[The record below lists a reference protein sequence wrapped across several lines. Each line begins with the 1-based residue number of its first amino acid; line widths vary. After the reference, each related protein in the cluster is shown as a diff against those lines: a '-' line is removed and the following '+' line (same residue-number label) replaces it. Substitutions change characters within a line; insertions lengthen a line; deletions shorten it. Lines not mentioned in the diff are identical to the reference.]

1 MTAGPSDH
9 LRFELHNVHHEVIA
23 TRRDLHRHPELG
35 HEEHCTAAL
44 VAERCERLGYRV
56 RTGVGGTGVVADLG
70 GGGPGPTILYRADM
84 DALPIVE
91 RDDGRP
97 VRSEV
102 EGVMHAC
109 GHDGHVA
116 IALGVAAVMT
126 ALKDEW
132 RGTLRLCFQ
141 PAEEVA
147 NGAQRMIADGALEG
161 VGRAIGLHLWTPLD
175 TGRVAVS
182 PGLVFG
188 SADEFRLT
196 VQGRGGHGGLPHTS
210 IDPVVAAAHIVVAL
224 QTLVSREVAPESTA
238 VVTIGRIEGGQA
250 FNVIAEE
257 VHLRGTVRASEE
269 GLRRRLLGRVEEL
282 SRAVGAAL
290 RCEVEYELLDGCP
303 SVINDPAVADVVR
316 RAAVES
322 VGETSVEFGRPI
334 TVGDDF
340 AYFLEKVPGCYFLVG
355 AGDPAKAERTPH
367 HHPAFDIDERA
378 LDVGVATASRALLAS
393 LR

>member
-1 MTAGPSDH
+1 V
-9 LRFELHNVHHEVIA
+9 L
-23 TRRDLHRHPELG
+23 
-35 HEEHCTAAL
+35 
-44 VAERCERLGYRV
+44 
-56 RTGVGGTGVVADLG
+56 ADMEG
-70 GGGPGPTILYRADM
+70 SGPGPTVLFRADM

-102 EGVMHAC
+102 EGAMHAC

-116 IALGVAAVMT
+116 IALGVAAVM
-126 ALKDEW
+126 ASLRDGW
-132 RGTLRLCFQ
+132 QGRLRLCFQ

-147 NGAQRMIADGALEG
+147 AGAERMITGGALEG
-161 VGRAIGLHLWTPLD
+161 VDQAIGLHLWTPLD
-175 TGRVAVS
+175 AGRVAVS

-196 VQGRGGHGGLPHTS
+196 VRGRGGHGGLPHTS
-210 IDPVVAAAHIVVAL
+210 VDPVVAAAHVVVAL
-224 QTLVSREVAPESTA
+224 QTLVSREIAPDSTA

-257 VHLRGTVRASEE
+257 VRLRGTVRASEE
-269 GLRRRLLGRVEEL
+269 GLRRHLLTRVEEL
-282 SRAVGAAL
+282 SRAVASAL
-290 RCEVEYELLDGCP
+290 RCELRYELLDGCP
-303 SVINDPAVADVVR
+303 PVINDPAVAAVVR
-316 RAAVES
+316 RAAVDA
-322 VGETSVEFGRPI
+322 VGEDHVETGHPI

-340 AYFLEKVPGCYFLVG
+340 AYFLERVPGCYFLVG
-355 AGDPAKAERTPH
+355 AGEPAQAERPPH

-378 LDVGVATASRALLAS
+378 LDVGLATATRALLAS

>member
-1 MTAGPSDH
+1 MTDVPEDR
-9 LRFELHNVHHEVIA
+9 LRRETRSVHDEVVA
-23 TRRDLHRHPELG
+23 ARRDLHRHPELG
-35 HEEHCTAAL
+35 HEEHRTAAL
-44 VAERCERLGYRV
+44 AAARCEQLGYEV
-56 RTGVGGTGVVADLG
+56 RIGVGGTGVLADMEG
-70 GGGPGPTILYRADM
+70 SGPGPTVLFRADM

-102 EGVMHAC
+102 EGAMHAC

-116 IALGVAAVMT
+116 IALGVAAVM
-126 ALKDEW
+126 ASLRDGW
-132 RGTLRLCFQ
+132 QGRLRLCFQ

-147 NGAQRMIADGALEG
+147 AGAERMITGGALEG
-161 VGRAIGLHLWTPLD
+161 VDQAIGLHLWTPLD
-175 TGRVAVS
+175 AGRVAVS

-196 VQGRGGHGGLPHTS
+196 VRGRGGHGGLPHTS
-210 IDPVVAAAHIVVAL
+210 VDPVVAAAHVVVAL
-224 QTLVSREVAPESTA
+224 QTLVSREIAPDSTA

-257 VHLRGTVRASEE
+257 VRLRGTVRASEE
-269 GLRRRLLGRVEEL
+269 GLRRHLLTRVEEL
-282 SRAVGAAL
+282 SRAVASAL
-290 RCEVEYELLDGCP
+290 RCELRYELLDGCP
-303 SVINDPAVADVVR
+303 PVINDPAVAAVVR
-316 RAAVES
+316 RAAVDA
-322 VGETSVEFGRPI
+322 VGEDHVETGHPI

-340 AYFLEKVPGCYFLVG
+340 AYFLERVPGCYFLVG
-355 AGDPAKAERTPH
+355 AGEPAQAERPPH

-378 LDVGVATASRALLAS
+378 LDVGLATATRALLAS